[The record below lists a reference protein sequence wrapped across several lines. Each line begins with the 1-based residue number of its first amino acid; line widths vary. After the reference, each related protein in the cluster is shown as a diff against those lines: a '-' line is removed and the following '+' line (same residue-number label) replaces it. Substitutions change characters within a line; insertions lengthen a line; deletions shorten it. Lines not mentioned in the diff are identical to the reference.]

1 MYEMENSEYADPL
14 LRRVEILE
22 KDRGSLETALEIRT
36 QELTQLRAQANEQV
50 LIVCIKKNNLKF
62 IKNINSLILVA

>member
-22 KDRGSLETALEIRT
+22 KDRGSLEAVLELRT
-36 QELTQLRAQANEQV
+36 QELTQLRTRMNEQTFEV
-50 LIVCIKKNNLKF
+50 YSN
-62 IKNINSLILVA
+62 